1 MYQNFFAGGRT
12 KPRAIVFEDTRILDA
27 ICFKRERRKC
37 FIGQDLISGV
47 MISESYV
54 FYRAKR
60 TVNYMEG

>member
-1 MYQNFFAGGRT
+1 MYQNFLRVEEQSHGPLF
-12 KPRAIVFEDTRILDA
+12 FEDTRILET

-47 MISESYV
+47 MISESYA
-54 FYRAKR
+54 YYKTKR